1 MSEPRGACVGDI
13 GHRAALFLHWVLGSR
28 GIYTLHT
35 LYTSSLSAQY
45 FNFVFVLVFFLAVPH
60 GMWDLIS
67 LTRYLT
73 HSPYPLRW
81 ESGVLT
87 TGL

>member
-1 MSEPRGACVGDI
+1 MSPGEHVMVTQATEL
-13 GHRAALFLHWVLGSR
+13 LFFLNGVPGSR

-45 FNFVFVLVFFLAVPH
+45 FNFVFVFVFLAMPH
-60 GMWDLIS
+60 GMWDLS
-67 LTRYLT
+67 SPTRYRT
-73 HSPYPLRW
+73 HSPYPLWW